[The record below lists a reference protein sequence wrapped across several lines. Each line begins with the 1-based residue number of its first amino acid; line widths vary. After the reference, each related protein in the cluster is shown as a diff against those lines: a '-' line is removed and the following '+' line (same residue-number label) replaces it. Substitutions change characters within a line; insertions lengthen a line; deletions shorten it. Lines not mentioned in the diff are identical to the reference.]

1 MDAIAHYLKNSPKN
15 LIKKKKSLL
24 KLSSWNDLH
33 MKESSKD
40 HFILIVHHA
49 VYQITSDL
57 CCKQPFLRSIWLAKA
72 YSIQEAMQLCK
83 SSHFM
88 DTVLHSISGKRV
100 KILNVFFMISL
111 SNLGCF
117 SFAWQW
123 HLKLYRATCLSVQSW
138 NLPAVR
144 STMHYST
151 M

>member
-1 MDAIAHYLKNSPKN
+1 MGAIAHYLKNSPKN

-49 VYQITSDL
+49 VYQITSGL

-72 YSIQEAMQLCK
+72 YSSQEAMQLYK

-88 DTVLHSISGKRV
+88 DTILHSISGKRV
-100 KILNVFFMISL
+100 KILFWMYL
-111 SNLGCF
+111 L
-117 SFAWQW
+117 
-123 HLKLYRATCLSVQSW
+123 
-138 NLPAVR
+138 
-144 STMHYST
+144 
-151 M
+151 